1 MRHRWNGSSEREKLS
16 AQRQQWKIRKAVV
29 RRDQLTGYDSLKAE
43 RDSGNQEHK
52 ESVEREKTIQMQIK
66 SLQGDLKL
74 DRRRTDLQEQ
84 INSLRRD
91 VDEEKSLRREWTIR
105 RTAIDVEIGQL
116 KKGPLSGARILGRRP
131 AERPS
136 RVDTSL
142 GPEAGFAPERERE
155 CKSFCPALFTCNK
168 LTLDSYTPA

>member
-1 MRHRWNGSSEREKLS
+1 MARDGVMRHRWNGSSEREKLS

-66 SLQGDLKL
+66 SLQGDPKL

-84 INSLRRD
+84 INL
-91 VDEEKSLRREWTIR
+91 LRREM
-105 RTAIDVEIGQL
+105 
-116 KKGPLSGARILGRRP
+116 
-131 AERPS
+131 
-136 RVDTSL
+136 
-142 GPEAGFAPERERE
+142 
-155 CKSFCPALFTCNK
+155 
-168 LTLDSYTPA
+168 